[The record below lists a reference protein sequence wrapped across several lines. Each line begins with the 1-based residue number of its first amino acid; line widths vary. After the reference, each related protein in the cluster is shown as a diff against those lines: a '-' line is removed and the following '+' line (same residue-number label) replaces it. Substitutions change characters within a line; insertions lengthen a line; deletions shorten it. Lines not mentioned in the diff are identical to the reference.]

1 MLRSLKL
8 NNLSY
13 KAFTFDLS
21 TDIIFRN
28 FKYNVQNVVE
38 IEQ

>member
-1 MLRSLKL
+1 L

-21 TDIIFRN
+21 TDRIFRN
-28 FKYNVQNVVE
+28 FRYHVVE